1 MLGVLTD
8 APLAAVGGAVLLM
21 ILCAILDSIPALGN
35 IREGLPGHYAYA
47 WRDALAPTID
57 YSDMFTGALWSI
69 GYAIIAVWFA
79 FWYFLRKDITS

>member
-1 MLGVLTD
+1 MTPILPVHSGSVRS
-8 APLAAVGGAVLLM
+8 LLRQDL
-21 ILCAILDSIPALGN
+21 ISSN
-35 IREGLPGHYAYA
+35 GLPGHYAYA

-57 YSDMFTGALWSI
+57 YSDMITGALWSI